1 MSSASR
7 ENTDDKREDKLTR
20 RRRRAER
27 NKMRTIK
34 HIHKLLETFQDGVVQ
49 GFSNEGWVELAGVYK
64 QLSPFLATS
73 EFNALGH
80 VWRSTW
86 TQEPDQQTIAELI
99 SAIKFRVEG
108 SAQADVG

>member
-1 MSSASR
+1 MSNDPR
-7 ENTDDKREDKLTR
+7 ENIDNREDKVTR

-34 HIHKLLETFQDGVVQ
+34 HISKLLESFQEGVIR
-49 GFSNEGWVELAGVYK
+49 GFSNEGWIELAGIYK

-73 EFNALGH
+73 EFSALGH

-99 SAIKFRVEG
+99 SAIKFRVEN
-108 SAQADVG
+108 SAQADVE